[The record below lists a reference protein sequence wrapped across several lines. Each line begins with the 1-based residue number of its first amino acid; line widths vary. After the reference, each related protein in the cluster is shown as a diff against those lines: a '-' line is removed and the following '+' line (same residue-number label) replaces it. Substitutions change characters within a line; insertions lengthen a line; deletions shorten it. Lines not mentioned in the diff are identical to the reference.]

1 MEKNGGGLEKDERTI
16 LGIVAA
22 FPGADGRVN
31 FGLAA
36 IQSHGLLDLPPQPFG
51 QSMRPDI
58 ILPGEFYSPLTV

>member
-36 IQSHGLLDLPPQPFG
+36 IQSHGLLDLPPQQFG
-51 QSMRPDI
+51 RANRCVP
-58 ILPGEFYSPLTV
+58 ILFYLENFIPL